1 MSNGVITS
9 DELMAMFP
17 ELGFELPCE
26 FVIDDGSFG
35 VSMRGFY
42 TPSELKMMCKQCE
55 HANTV
60 FDRCPRTKE
69 ARDALITANERA
81 KELNYMFSVLSK
93 NHIAHIN
100 YASDVIEVRDE
111 RNTGK
116 GQTYW
121 ATVEIRDEKELDQ
134 FLYGNN

>member
-35 VSMRGFY
+35 VRMSGFY
-42 TPSELKMMCKQCE
+42 TPSELKMMCEQCE

-60 FDRCPRTKE
+60 FDRCPRTAE
-69 ARDALITANERA
+69 ARAELIRANERA
-81 KELNYMFSVLSK
+81 KELSYLLAVAGK
-93 NHIAHIN
+93 DHIAHIN
-100 YASDVIEVRDE
+100 YAADCVEIRQQ

-121 ATVEIRDEKELDQ
+121 VTVEIRDENELDR
-134 FLYGNN
+134 FLYGE

>member
-1 MSNGVITS
+1 MISSN
-9 DELMAMFP
+9 ELMAMFP
-17 ELGFELPCE
+17 ELGFELDCE

-42 TPSELKMMCKQCE
+42 TPAELRMMCEQCE

-69 ARDALITANERA
+69 ARDALIAANERA
-81 KELNYMFSVLSK
+81 KELSYMFSVLSK
-93 NHIAHIN
+93 SHIAHIN
-100 YASDVIEVRDE
+100 YASNVMEVRVE

-121 ATVEIRDEKELDQ
+121 VTVEIRDENELDQ
-134 FLYGNN
+134 FLYGND